1 MGRVAMYLNGLLLLF
16 ILLEIPNYVKAG
28 NKIKPM
34 ATLAQTTV
42 CDTCEKPDVY
52 LIIADEYADSA
63 SLKQIFNF
71 DNSAFQNALRSRG
84 FHIVENSKSNYNFT
98 PFAMASLF
106 QMNFLTGIK
115 GHNQNLDDKNRCYD
129 LINNAPL
136 WNFFRQQGYTIENNS
151 IFNTGNI
158 PTEAPQNYILIGKDM
173 IVSHTLWS
181 RLNKDLRYHLVTTF
195 KMESEINR
203 MAHFIHRCNQLLLSQ
218 LLNDA
223 KEQTGRPKFVYTH
236 LTMPHYPYYFRKD
249 GKANPV
255 EVLMEGQ
262 QVRKKEYLEYLQ
274 YSNALFLETIDQI
287 LTKSK
292 KPPIILFMGDHGFR
306 EFTDGFEKN
315 APFYYMNLNAVL
327 VPNSNYKEF
336 YNGISGV
343 NQFRALLNTSFGQ
356 HIPYLKDSSI
366 LLYE

>member
-1 MGRVAMYLNGLLLLF
+1 
-16 ILLEIPNYVKAG
+16 
-28 NKIKPM
+28 
-34 ATLAQTTV
+34 
-42 CDTCEKPDVY
+42 
-52 LIIADEYADSA
+52 
-63 SLKQIFNF
+63 
-71 DNSAFQNALRSRG
+71 
-84 FHIVENSKSNYNFT
+84 
-98 PFAMASLF
+98 
-106 QMNFLTGIK
+106 
-115 GHNQNLDDKNRCYD
+115 
-129 LINNAPL
+129 
-136 WNFFRQQGYTIENNS
+136 
-151 IFNTGNI
+151 
-158 PTEAPQNYILIGKDM
+158 
-173 IVSHTLWS
+173 
-181 RLNKDLRYHLVTTF
+181 
-195 KMESEINR
+195 
-203 MAHFIHRCNQLLLSQ
+203 
-218 LLNDA
+218 
-223 KEQTGRPKFVYTH
+223 
-236 LTMPHYPYYFRKD
+236 
-249 GKANPV
+249 
-255 EVLMEGQ
+255 MEGQ